1 MKAFSS
7 KSFSMYCMSSGMA
20 FEQPG
25 TGHLESK
32 KGGSKCS
39 SFTELVNIVKYLR
52 LS

>member
-32 KGGSKCS
+32 KGEVSQ
-39 SFTELVNIVKYLR
+39 LVDIVKYLR
-52 LS
+52 LGPEA